1 MNDENDNDSIQLS
14 KRGYML
20 MPNKILEALVTRD
33 FSKRQL
39 KILLLIL
46 RMSLGCQRFAMKYE
60 NRHFKL
66 CGLYRN
72 SIPAE
77 LAELEKLKVIRI
89 DREKK
94 WIAFNFL
101 VAEWQVV
108 QIGNMDSEKVSKL
121 VKGVVSKQ
129 IDSQSV
135 SMTPILHLANEL
147 EGDPDLKYILKI
159 FNKNKLKR
167 YERERKLRDFKENLF
182 RFDR

>member
-1 MNDENDNDSIQLS
+1 MNKDNETIQLS

-20 MPNKILEALVTRD
+20 MPNKILEALITRD
-33 FSKRQL
+33 FTKRQL

-46 RMSLGCQRFAMKYE
+46 RMSLGCQLFAMKYE
-60 NRHFKL
+60 NRYFRL

-72 SIPAE
+72 SIPTE
-77 LAELEKLKVIRI
+77 LNELEKLKVIRI

-101 VAEWQVV
+101 VAEWAVV

-129 IDSQSV
+129 ISEQSV
-135 SMTPILHLANEL
+135 SMTPSLHLPNEL
-147 EGDPDLKYILKI
+147 EADPDLKYILKI
-159 FNKNKLKR
+159 FQKNKIKR
-167 YERERKLRDFKENLF
+167 YDRERKFREMKENLF
-182 RFDR
+182 RIDR